1 MKLFIIKFTAV
12 MALSLLAHYAS
23 TGVRSIYFY
32 ANDLTDNTSYIM
44 KKNMSEYRKYLT
56 KDNWAMSLIES
67 DQLIFYI
74 DSNNYN
80 NIPFKLSS
88 GKMFTNN
95 NNNEVLIPD
104 GFETTLDQLAI
115 NGIEYKV
122 IGRINYENN
131 ETMALPVLKG
141 EMPIPI
147 DDIDFFIFSEETN
160 IDHNFEM
167 LSHTISDPLVIM
179 RNIYLAVIII
189 LLIGSFYINCLRLT
203 GRK

>member
-12 MALSLLAHYAS
+12 MTLSLLAHYAS

-95 NNNEVLIPD
+95 NNNNEVLIPD

-131 ETMALPVLKG
+131 EQW
-141 EMPIPI
+141 
-147 DDIDFFIFSEETN
+147 
-160 IDHNFEM
+160 
-167 LSHTISDPLVIM
+167 LSWK
-179 RNIYLAVIII
+179 I
-189 LLIGSFYINCLRLT
+189 LNSSI
-203 GRK
+203 RK